1 MSDPVPGQLSPD
13 LSGRVAIITGAGSRG
28 PGIGNGRAI
37 SLVLARAGVSVA
49 MVDENPEWLA
59 ETERMVA
66 AEGGTGT
73 TLVADVSDPSS
84 CAEVV
89 DEVTRRWQRLDIL
102 VNNVGIAGI
111 PGTAVEVDPEQWS
124 RGLAVNA
131 TSMMLMAKHVVPVMA
146 AAGGGAI
153 VNVASVAGLLGGY
166 PHLLYPTSKG
176 AVIAMTRAMAV
187 HHGPQGIRVNAVAP
201 GSVVTPM
208 VESRGMTEKELEA
221 RRRRTPLGTEGT
233 AWDVAAAVRYLV
245 SDEARW
251 VTGAVLPV
259 DAGLTATFAHPPS

>member
-1 MSDPVPGQLSPD
+1 MPERVPGELSSD
-13 LSGRVAIITGAGSRG
+13 LGGRVAIVSGAGSRG

-37 SLVLARAGVSVA
+37 ALVLARAGVSVA
-49 MVDENPEWLA
+49 MVDQDPEWLA

-66 AEGGTGT
+66 AEGGTGLG
-73 TLVADVSDPSS
+73 LVADVADPRA
-84 CAEVV
+84 CAELVA
-89 DEVTRRWQRLDIL
+89 TTTGRWGRLDIL

-111 PGTAVEVDPEQWS
+111 PGTAVDVDPEQWA
-124 RGLAVNA
+124 RGLAVNV
-131 TSMMLMAKHVVPVMA
+131 TSMMLMAKHAVPAMA
-146 AAGGGAI
+146 GAGGGAI
-153 VNVASVAGLLGGY
+153 VNIASVAGLLGGY

-201 GSVVTPM
+201 GSVTTPM
-208 VESRGMTEKELEA
+208 VESRGMSDEARAA

-259 DAGLTATFAHPPS
+259 DAGLTATFVHPAG